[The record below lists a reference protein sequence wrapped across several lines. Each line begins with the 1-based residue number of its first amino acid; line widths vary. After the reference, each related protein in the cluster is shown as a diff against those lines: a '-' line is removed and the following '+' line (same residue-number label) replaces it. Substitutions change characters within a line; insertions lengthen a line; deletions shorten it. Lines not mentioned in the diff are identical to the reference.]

1 MKNHAIHK
9 IISVLLTVILLLGVF
24 KTTFTITD
32 FLIHQDEIAK
42 TLCVQKDNQQGCNG
56 KCQLVKALK
65 KDLEKDTKAPN
76 SQNKKE
82 NSVLNFIKPILEI
95 KFLTKSKIISTKIC
109 DNRLYK
115 TLDKKYP
122 IFIPPPLFS

>member
-9 IISVLLTVILLLGVF
+9 IISVLLTVVLLLGVF
-24 KTTFTITD
+24 KTTFTITN

-42 TLCVQKDNQQGCNG
+42 TLCVQKNNQQGCNG

-82 NSVLNFIKPILEI
+82 NSVLNFIKPNLEI
-95 KFLTKSKIISTKIC
+95 EFSATLKIVSPKIC

-115 TLDKKYP
+115 ILDKKYP

>member
-1 MKNHAIHK
+1 MKNYAIHK

-24 KTTFTITD
+24 KTSFTISN
-32 FLIHQDEIAK
+32 FLINQDEIAK

-82 NSVLNFIKPILEI
+82 NIVLNFIKPTLEI
-95 KFLTKSKIISTKIC
+95 KFSIKSKTISTKIC

-122 IFIPPPLFS
+122 IFIPPPLVS